1 MGEEEDTLLE
11 SLTIQLE
18 ELRSR
23 LDLQREEGQCLVA
36 KLNQHLLSLESKSAS
51 NDQEE
56 VRWRARIT

>member
-36 KLNQHLLSLESKSAS
+36 KLNQHLLSLESKSTS